1 MAGFDFQ
8 ETFRIFEPEI
18 EHNMNDPELCE
29 RLGIEKT
36 ESENKEDSK

>member
-18 EHNMNDPELCE
+18 EHNGGLRDVFPLLIYISRKMSQVE
-29 RLGIEKT
+29 IW
-36 ESENKEDSK
+36 